1 MFEISCTLILSFR
14 EEIEDFKVF
23 DSKQAILSPSSNSN
37 KFSTTQVVSRSMALG
52 MKVFVLL
59 LVLGQTLAWNLA
71 RFGKQLSQVGRTA
84 AAVAVIGTMGSPAL
98 ADAIPLVG
106 AAAPDFSLPS
116 NAGKNIGLQ
125 DFKGKWTVLYTYP
138 GDFTQGC
145 TIEAQA
151 FERDFPKYK
160 ALGAGIVG
168 LSVDSVE
175 KHLDFAKQYGL
186 EFPLVSDVGGKVS
199 SKYGSLI
206 DLGFVGK
213 FSNRQTYI
221 IGPDQTVKA
230 VFTDVESKVAR
241 HSTDVLAKLETLIGQ
256 K

>member
-1 MFEISCTLILSFR
+1 
-14 EEIEDFKVF
+14 
-23 DSKQAILSPSSNSN
+23 
-37 KFSTTQVVSRSMALG
+37 MALD
-52 MKVFVLL
+52 MKILILL
-59 LVLGQTLAWNLA
+59 LVLVQTLAWNLA

-84 AAVAVIGTMGSPAL
+84 AAVAVIGTMGSPVL

-116 NAGKNIGLQ
+116 NAGKNIGLA
-125 DFKGKWTVLYTYP
+125 DLKGKWTVLYTYP